1 MAKASSKK
9 CRVVKKPKAPVKK
22 SKITGKSEK
31 TPGLVRRKFSKIKQE
46 FHDIDYAHKLNDK
59 EKELMSA
66 FLDETL
72 GTNFKRNKKK
82 IYKSKSKQQE
92 LYRENNHRNVDIFA
106 NLRASG
112 RLMYIDPN
120 WVLEQKQEELIAS
133 TGMYDDQAKEE
144 DTLLTKRQ
152 FIALLNSGAE
162 IPDDMLMFYFD
173 YYDL

>member
-1 MAKASSKK
+1 
-9 CRVVKKPKAPVKK
+9 
-22 SKITGKSEK
+22 
-31 TPGLVRRKFSKIKQE
+31 
-46 FHDIDYAHKLNDK
+46 
-59 EKELMSA
+59 MSA